1 MIGWL
6 VAVVLA
12 VLVVY
17 AGLPFVW
24 TRGLGRSCI
33 RRTPKPG
40 CVALT
45 FDDGPHPVYTPRLLD
60 ALREAGAR
68 ATFFVIAEH
77 ALRHPEIVERM
88 LAEGHEV
95 QVHGYRH
102 WFVPL
107 LPPGLTARQC
117 VGARDILAQRFGID
131 PRVYRPTWGAC
142 NLATLVMLRRSRMS
156 MLLWSV
162 MVGDWRRTPPEEL
175 ARRILAKLDARSV
188 IVLHDSDESPGAE
201 RGAPESVIAAIPA
214 VVEEVRRRGYTFVL
228 ASECE

>member
-1 MIGWL
+1 MGWI
-6 VAVVLA
+6 VAAVIA

-24 TRGLGRSCI
+24 TRILGRSCI
-33 RRTPKPG
+33 RRTRVPG

-45 FDDGPHPVYTPRLLD
+45 FDDGPHPEYTPRLLD
-60 ALREAGAR
+60 VLKEGGAR

-77 ALRHPEIVERM
+77 ALKYPDIVGRM

-107 LPPGLTARQC
+107 LPPHLTVRQC
-117 VGARDILAQRFGID
+117 VQAREVLARRFGIE

-142 NLATLVMLRRSRMS
+142 NLATLVALRRSRMT

-162 MVGDWRRTPPEEL
+162 MVGDWRKTPPDEL
-175 ARRILAKLDARSV
+175 VRRIVAKLDAQSV
-188 IVLHDSDESPGAE
+188 LVLHDSDWSPGAE
-201 RGAPESVIAAIPA
+201 RGAPESVIAAMPA
-214 VVEEVRRRGYTFVL
+214 VIEEIRRRGYTFVL